1 MSYIAIVITSI
12 LLISSCG
19 SSEESKNNQ
28 HRSTV
33 DSIEKT
39 ENMSDAK
46 ADTIPNP
53 EPPGPGLA
61 PGQAEVKGEILEIIE
76 EKEKDKIMIRIQIQE
91 VLEYGRNTSPIA
103 ADDILTV
110 PFRKT
115 EYNLKAGQQITIVLQ
130 QNIMSAENAPIS
142 DWSLVKVKD

>member
-1 MSYIAIVITSI
+1 MSYIAIVISSV

-19 SSEESKNNQ
+19 SSEESKDNQ
-28 HRSTV
+28 HRSTA
-33 DSIEKT
+33 DSIGKT

-46 ADTIPNP
+46 ADTIPTP

-61 PGQAEVKGEILEIIE
+61 PGQAEVKGEILEILE
-76 EKEKDKIMIRIQIQE
+76 EKENDKKLIRLQIQE
-91 VLEYGRNTSPIA
+91 VLEYGRTTSPIA
-103 ADDILTV
+103 ADDTLTV

-115 EYNLKAGQQITIVLQ
+115 EYNLKTGQQIIIILQ
-130 QNIMSAENAPIS
+130 QNIMSAENTSIS

>member
-1 MSYIAIVITSI
+1 MSYTAIVISSV

-19 SSEESKNNQ
+19 SSEESKESQ
-28 HRSTV
+28 HRSTA

-39 ENMSDAK
+39 ENMSDTK
-46 ADTIPNP
+46 ADTIPTP

-61 PGQAEVKGEILEIIE
+61 PGQAEIKAEVLEIVE
-76 EKEKDKIMIRIQIQE
+76 EKEKDRKLIQLQIRE
-91 VLEYGRNTSPIA
+91 VLEYGRTTSPIA
-103 ADDILTV
+103 TDDTLTV

-115 EYNLKAGQQITIVLQ
+115 EYNLKTGQQITIILQ
-130 QNIMSAENAPIS
+130 QNIKSAENTSIS